1 MVTSIKEN
9 NMINIIIGVVI
20 GVLLM
25 LIWLIYEIVTAPLMP
40 DDYEETIKY
49 NKNKDGKVRLLNK
62 HDKDPE
68 WDKLK

>member
-1 MVTSIKEN
+1 
-9 NMINIIIGVVI
+9 MINIIIGVVI

-25 LIWLIYEIVTAPLMP
+25 LIWLIYEIVTAPMMP
-40 DDYEETIKY
+40 DDYEETIED
-49 NKNKDGKVRLLNK
+49 NKNKYDKVRLLNK